1 MKEQSS
7 FIILFFPFHIQSV
20 WNFLYHSFDELNW
33 LLFSHELLRSF
44 LWIMAHFN
52 YVKGKSVDKHVF
64 AVISLLSLNLGH
76 PNGTKYCENV

>member
-7 FIILFFPFHIQSV
+7 FIILFFPVHIQSV
-20 WNFLYHSFDELNW
+20 RNSLYHSFDELNW

-76 PNGTKYCENV
+76 PNGTK